1 MTDELFIEKLKIAKN
16 ELKEMTLEKLN
27 EIIN

>member
-1 MTDELFIEKLKIAKN
+1 MTDELFIKLYLSKN

>member
-1 MTDELFIEKLKIAKN
+1 MTDKLFIKLYLAKN

>member
-1 MTDELFIEKLKIAKN
+1 MTDELFIKLKIAKN

>member
-1 MTDELFIEKLKIAKN
+1 MTDELFLKLYLAKN
-16 ELKEMTLEKLN
+16 ELKDMTLEKLN